1 MLDETELTLFI
12 MKKILVVH
20 AIQLEQIKLHLPGVE
35 IKTILSGIGKAK
47 AAMNVM
53 QAVIEFQPDFV
64 LNIGTAGTLN
74 HNVGDIIVSHHFV
87 DRDMVPLVAFGLES
101 DLVSIVPEG
110 WQLSSYIGGNN
121 LSGDFIVNTGDDFVT
136 ADSGIEG
143 DVVDMEAF
151 AEALVCRKMNLP
163 FLSIKYVTDVV
174 GQNSIALWEEKLA
187 DARNSLSAFFDKN
200 VSFPT

>member
-35 IKTILSGIGKAK
+35 IKTILSGIGKAN